1 MNSNG
6 SLPCVSVD
14 GLIFDMML
22 SEKVTPMILGSYMT
36 VCETRGALSSP
47 EMRPAMNPSFWFR
60 GSSDACP
67 VLEDYEY
74 THCGRWFQQLLP
86 HAPKIITIKTK

>member
-67 VLEDYEY
+67 VWR
-74 THCGRWFQQLLP
+74 TMSIPIAGGGFNNCFPMR
-86 HAPKIITIKTK
+86 PK